1 MNLKYFLG
9 AGYFR
14 TIEAVVSLP
23 AFPLTRYFPRGVFW
37 MFDIQRFLET
47 RSLGVL
53 FDVGANVGQ
62 TLKTL
67 LRHAPDAKIYGF
79 EPAVETFRVLQ
90 ANFGDRRNVDLRNVA
105 LGAHPDRRV
114 LQLSEDSQLNTL
126 MPRDTQGVCGATQM
140 TEVATIDDIV
150 AAEDISHLDLL
161 KIDVQGWEMEV
172 LRGAGKLIAEHN
184 LIFIY
189 TEVAFRSDATEMQ
202 QFGELHD
209 HLERNGFALC
219 GFYEGMKFGPRKEF
233 LGFSNALYIH
243 PAARLK
249 WTGIGME

>member
-126 MPRDTQGVCGATQM
+126 MPRDTQGVWAMPRLEAQS
-140 TEVATIDDIV
+140 V
-150 AAEDISHLDLL
+150 AASFSISLSADS
-161 KIDVQGWEMEV
+161 ICRSSPEPMA
-172 LRGAGKLIAEHN
+172 RRPRSIAERH
-184 LIFIY
+184 
-189 TEVAFRSDATEMQ
+189 S
-202 QFGELHD
+202 GLHV
-209 HLERNGFALC
+209 G
-219 GFYEGMKFGPRKEF
+219 
-233 LGFSNALYIH
+233 
-243 PAARLK
+243 
-249 WTGIGME
+249 